1 MAVAADGR
9 RSSASMQAKE
19 HGTMQDS
26 MDRNADGS
34 TGGRR
39 AFLKRASLGAVGL
52 ALGPS
57 LARAD
62 MIAAASDQAPAATPA
77 GDPAAPFLAIQTHA
91 HDYFLEGAG
100 TACRNMRER
109 GGFNQMLFAA
119 TYVSETKW
127 TNHQPG
133 NDYLVEAGLYFEP
146 DLKLY
151 RDSGVTPRRA
161 PSKGMENY
169 NALAEASKAAR
180 KIGIGLHAWL
190 SDYDQR
196 LLAPDYPELRVVGPD
211 GKPADSEWFCP
222 NNPRARAYVVAIYED
237 VARNY
242 DVDGFFMDRIR
253 YDSPARVCY
262 CKWCRQAME
271 RRGLDAER
279 LMSTMRRLAARS
291 EGSDTFLSVGL
302 SFDNAFER
310 EDLVEIAQWM
320 RFRQETVDDHVAQV
334 RRLARRL
341 RPSWRVGLDLIGPI
355 GAPSLGQ
362 NFSRLA
368 RHCDWIKPML
378 YHHSTARGV
387 RQWVDVAAQAQG
399 VAPDQAYAMAKALFL
414 LEGTRMP
421 DTWEQFTAGGMPA
434 NWVASQTQYVRRL
447 VGGRAEVYPG
457 IQGWEPAT
465 PEQIRAMLNAA
476 FDAGAHGI
484 TTYCYSNLTW
494 DKFDVYRE
502 VFKQRF
508 G

>member
-1 MAVAADGR
+1 MHDATNRDWDH
-9 RSSASMQAKE
+9 SSA
-19 HGTMQDS
+19 
-26 MDRNADGS
+26 
-34 TGGRR
+34 GRR
-39 AFLKRASLGAVGL
+39 AFLKRASLGALGL

-57 LARAD
+57 LAHGET
-62 MIAAASDQAPAATPA
+62 IAAAASPSDAVAAATAPTDAARRATSPA
-77 GDPAAPFLAIQTHA
+77 VPFLAIQTHA
-91 HDYFLEGAG
+91 HDYFLEGAEM
-100 TACRNMRER
+100 ACRNMRER

-119 TYVSETKW
+119 TYVREDKW

-133 NDYLVEAGLYFEP
+133 NDYLVESGLYFEP

-169 NALAEASKAAR
+169 NALAEVSKAAR
-180 KIGIGLHAWL
+180 KVGIGLHAWL

-196 LLAPDYPELRVVGPD
+196 LIAPDYLELRVVGPD

-222 NNPRARAYVVAIYED
+222 NNPRARAYVVAVYED

-253 YDSPARVCY
+253 YDSAAKVCY
-262 CKWCRQAME
+262 CKWCRQTMAQ
-271 RRGLDAER
+271 RGLDADR
-279 LMSTMRRLAARS
+279 LMTNMRRLSGRS
-291 EGSDTFLSVGL
+291 EAGDTFLSVGL
-302 SFDNAFER
+302 AFDNAFER

-320 RFRQETVDDHVAQV
+320 RFRQETVADHVAQV
-334 RRLARRL
+334 RRLVRGL
-341 RPSWRVGLDLIGPI
+341 RPQWRVGLDLIGPI

-362 NFSRLA
+362 NFSLLA

-387 RQWVDVAAQAQG
+387 RQWVEAAAKARG

-414 LEGTRMP
+414 LQGARLP
-421 DTWEQFTAGGMPA
+421 DTWAEFSVTGMPA
-434 NWVASQTQYVRRL
+434 NWVASQTQYVRGL
-447 VGGRAEVYPG
+447 MGGRAEVYPG
-457 IQGWEPAT
+457 IQGWDPAT
-465 PEQIRAMLNAA
+465 PEQIREMLNAA

-494 DKFDVYRE
+494 EKIGVYRD